1 VSNLNNTRRVRIDKA
16 FFGGDRLRVFRRPTV
31 TLGLDIGS
39 YNVKGVRLVK
49 ERASA
54 IRLTGFSVAEVDQ
67 NLNLKNP
74 FEATLSALAQVI
86 KDFELKNTRVV
97 TSLGGHNLVI
107 KQVTFPTT
115 ASKEIESSLP
125 WEAGKHIPFSS
136 DSVEFACQVKK
147 INKEGKTSE
156 VLLAA
161 VDKGY
166 FQNHLDLLSRL
177 NLQPWIIDVNPLAL
191 ANAFLAFCRDNGE
204 KNHVLIDLGA
214 SATTISIFQKGGFF
228 FTRDISLGGK
238 SFTQAMH
245 ENYKMDYSRAEAF
258 KKEGKI
264 SFEVTKPVFDQ
275 FLLEIRQSLLYYDTR
290 TGHKGFEEIIIT
302 GGTSQIVGLA
312 SFLQENLN
320 LPVNCF
326 RPLENIKIDEQVSFE
341 SLEKWESQLGVAIGL
356 ALRG

>member
-1 VSNLNNTRRVRIDKA
+1 M
-16 FFGGDRLRVFRRPTV
+16 RLFHSPTV
-31 TLGLDIGS
+31 SLGLDIGS
-39 YNVKGVRLVK
+39 HNVKAVRLVK
-49 ERASA
+49 EGTSA
-54 IRLTGFSVAEVDQ
+54 IRLTGFSVAEIDQ
-67 NLNLKNP
+67 NLKNP

-86 KDFELKNTRVV
+86 KDFELKNTRVI

-115 ASKEIESSLP
+115 VTKEIESSLP
-125 WEAGKHIPFSS
+125 WEASKHIPLSL
-136 DSVEFACQVKK
+136 DAVELKYQIKK
-147 INKEGKTSE
+147 INKGEKTSE
-156 VLLAA
+156 VLLVA
-161 VDKGY
+161 VDKEY
-166 FQNHLDLLSRL
+166 FQNHLNLLSRL
-177 NLQPWIIDVNPLAL
+177 NMTPWIIDANPLAL

-204 KNHVLIDLGA
+204 KNHVLIELGA
-214 SATTISIFQKGGFF
+214 GATTISIFKKGGFF

-290 TGHKGFEEIIIT
+290 TGHKGFEELVIT
-302 GGTSQIVGLA
+302 GGTSQIVGFA

-320 LPVNCF
+320 LPVHYF
-326 RPLENIKIDEQVSFE
+326 RPLERIQIDEKVP
-341 SLEKWESQLGVAIGL
+341 LEALEQWESQLGVAIGL

>member
-1 VSNLNNTRRVRIDKA
+1 M
-16 FFGGDRLRVFRRPTV
+16 RVFRSPTI

-39 YNVKGVRLVK
+39 HNVKAVRLVK
-49 ERASA
+49 EGTSA

-67 NLNLKNP
+67 NLNLKNS

-115 ASKEIESSLP
+115 APKEIESSLP
-125 WEAGKHIPFSS
+125 WEASKYIPLTL
-136 DSVEFACQVKK
+136 DAVELKYQIKK
-147 INKEGKTSE
+147 INKGEKTSE
-156 VLLAA
+156 VLLVA
-161 VDKGY
+161 VDKEY
-166 FQNHLDLLSRL
+166 FQNHLNLLSRI
-177 NLQPWIIDVNPLAL
+177 NMQPWIIDANPLAL
-191 ANAFLAFCRDNGE
+191 ANAFLTFCRDNGE
-204 KNHVLIDLGA
+204 KNHVLIELGA
-214 SATTISIFQKGGFF
+214 STTTISAFRRGGFF

-275 FLLEIRQSLLYYDTR
+275 FLSEIRQSLLYYDTR

-326 RPLENIKIDEQVSFE
+326 QPLKNIHIDEQVSLE